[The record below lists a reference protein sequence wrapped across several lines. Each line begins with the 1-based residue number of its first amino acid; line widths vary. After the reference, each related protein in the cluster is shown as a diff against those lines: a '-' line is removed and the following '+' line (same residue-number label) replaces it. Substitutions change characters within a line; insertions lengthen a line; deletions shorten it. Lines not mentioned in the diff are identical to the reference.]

1 MEELGLSYYP
11 DNFHDSN
18 EEFILNKEEEKEIKE
33 AEEQKDLIIKN
44 VTNVINKITSLSTSS
59 EEEEIEEE
67 KIQEF
72 IPGIIR
78 DQIKTFNEYRSN
90 FQNRFFHFL
99 EKDIF
104 DDTKRL
110 LNNSF
115 LFTENKNSKLLNYN
129 QIELQNLSYNL
140 DNSNYVESYK
150 QVNNILDDLLTN
162 FASLKSFQQERIKPK
177 FIDEEIE
184 NKRIDKEIDKLIIK
198 MMKKIKFCEALIK
211 MIKNQKNDKN
221 TILEK
226 VKYNIKMY
234 LVEKIQNFST
244 EFRKNQQQYLKY
256 LKEMGALSNINNENE
271 STIDNLINSKIDD
284 EKNNFLYTQEDDKH
298 QQIKKRDEDISV
310 LVKSIDELSGI
321 FKDLQ
326 NIVQEQGTIL
336 DRIDYNINI
345 SYENSQQ
352 GLKYIKKAEEH
363 QSESCF
369 RNVILLLFIIIFIEA
384 ILIISKII

>member
-1 MEELGLSYYP
+1 MEELGLSYIP
-11 DNFHDSN
+11 DNFHETN
-18 EEFILNKEEEKEIKE
+18 EEALLNKEDEKEMEE
-33 AEEQKDLIIKN
+33 AKEQKDLIIKN
-44 VTNVINKITSLSTSS
+44 VTNVINKITSISTSS

-67 KIQEF
+67 KIEEF

-78 DQIKTFNEYRSN
+78 DKSKIFNEYREN

-104 DDTKRL
+104 DDTKKL

-115 LFTENKNSKLLNYN
+115 LFVENKAAKLLNFD
-129 QIELQNLSYNL
+129 QIELQDLSYNL

-150 QVNNILDDLLTN
+150 QVNNIIEDLLIN

-184 NKRIDKEIDKLIIK
+184 NKRLDREINKLILK

-211 MIKNQKNDKN
+211 MIKNQKNEKN

-226 VKYNIKMY
+226 VKYNVKMF
-234 LVEKIQNFST
+234 LIEKIQNFSN

-256 LKEMGALSNINNENE
+256 LKDMGISSNTNNDNE
-271 STIDNLINSKIDD
+271 KSIDQFNELDD
-284 EKNNFLYTQEDDKH
+284 EKKNFLYTQEDDKY

-310 LVKSIDELSGI
+310 LAKSIDELSGI

-363 QSESCF
+363 QNESCF
-369 RNVILLLFIIIFIEA
+369 RNVILLLYIIIFIEA

>member
-18 EEFILNKEEEKEIKE
+18 EEFVLNKEEEKEIKE

-59 EEEEIEEE
+59 EEEEIEDE

-211 MIKNQKNDKN
+211 MIKNQKNNKN

-226 VKYNIKMY
+226 LKYNIKMY

-310 LVKSIDELSGI
+310 LAKSIDELSGI

-384 ILIISKII
+384 ILIVSKII

>member
-1 MEELGLSYYP
+1 MEELGLSYIP
-11 DNFHDSN
+11 DNFHETN
-18 EEFILNKEEEKEIKE
+18 EEALLNKEDEKEMEE
-33 AEEQKDLIIKN
+33 AKEQKDLIIKN
-44 VTNVINKITSLSTSS
+44 VTNVINKITSISTSP

-67 KIQEF
+67 KIEEF

-78 DQIKTFNEYRSN
+78 DKSKIFNEYREN

-104 DDTKRL
+104 DDTRKL
-110 LNNSF
+110 LNDSF
-115 LFTENKNSKLLNYN
+115 LFVENKAAKLLNFD
-129 QIELQNLSYNL
+129 QIELQDLSYNL

-150 QVNNILDDLLTN
+150 QVNNIIEDLLIN

-184 NKRIDKEIDKLIIK
+184 NKRLDKEINKLILK

-211 MIKNQKNDKN
+211 MIKNQKNEKN

-226 VKYNIKMY
+226 VKYNVKMF
-234 LVEKIQNFST
+234 LIEKIQNFSN

-256 LKEMGALSNINNENE
+256 LKDMGISSNTNNDNE
-271 STIDNLINSKIDD
+271 KSIDQFNELDD
-284 EKNNFLYTQEDDKH
+284 EKKNFLYTQEDDKY

-310 LVKSIDELSGI
+310 LAKSIDELSGI

-363 QSESCF
+363 QNESCF
-369 RNVILLLFIIIFIEA
+369 RNVILLLYIIIFIEA

>member
-18 EEFILNKEEEKEIKE
+18 EEFVLNKEEEKEIKE

-59 EEEEIEEE
+59 EEEEIEDE

-115 LFTENKNSKLLNYN
+115 LFTENKNAKLLNYN

-150 QVNNILDDLLTN
+150 KVNNILDELLT
-162 FASLKSFQQERIKPK
+162 
-177 FIDEEIE
+177 
-184 NKRIDKEIDKLIIK
+184 
-198 MMKKIKFCEALIK
+198 MKKLKIKE
-211 MIKNQKNDKN
+211 
-221 TILEK
+221 
-226 VKYNIKMY
+226 
-234 LVEKIQNFST
+234 
-244 EFRKNQQQYLKY
+244 
-256 LKEMGALSNINNENE
+256 
-271 STIDNLINSKIDD
+271 
-284 EKNNFLYTQEDDKH
+284 
-298 QQIKKRDEDISV
+298 
-310 LVKSIDELSGI
+310 
-321 FKDLQ
+321 
-326 NIVQEQGTIL
+326 
-336 DRIDYNINI
+336 
-345 SYENSQQ
+345 
-352 GLKYIKKAEEH
+352 
-363 QSESCF
+363 
-369 RNVILLLFIIIFIEA
+369 
-384 ILIISKII
+384 

>member
-1 MEELGLSYYP
+1 MEELGLSYIP
-11 DNFHDSN
+11 DNFHETN
-18 EEFILNKEEEKEIKE
+18 EEDLLNKEDEKEMEE
-33 AEEQKDLIIKN
+33 AKEQKDLIIKN
-44 VTNVINKITSLSTSS
+44 VTNVINKITSISTSS

-67 KIQEF
+67 KIEEF

-78 DQIKTFNEYRSN
+78 DKSKIFNEYREN

-104 DDTKRL
+104 DDTKKL

-115 LFTENKNSKLLNYN
+115 LFVENKASKLLNFD
-129 QIELQNLSYNL
+129 QIELQDLSYNL

-150 QVNNILDDLLTN
+150 QVNNIIEDLLIN

-184 NKRIDKEIDKLIIK
+184 NKRLDREINKLILK

-211 MIKNQKNDKN
+211 MIKNQKNEKN

-226 VKYNIKMY
+226 VKYNIKMF
-234 LVEKIQNFST
+234 LIEKIQNFSN

-256 LKEMGALSNINNENE
+256 LKDMGISSNTNNDNE
-271 STIDNLINSKIDD
+271 KSIDQFNELDD
-284 EKNNFLYTQEDDKH
+284 EKKNFLYTQEDDKY

-310 LVKSIDELSGI
+310 LAKSIDELSGI

-363 QSESCF
+363 QNESCF
-369 RNVILLLFIIIFIEA
+369 RNVILLLYIIIFIEA

>member
-1 MEELGLSYYP
+1 
-11 DNFHDSN
+11 
-18 EEFILNKEEEKEIKE
+18 
-33 AEEQKDLIIKN
+33 
-44 VTNVINKITSLSTSS
+44 
-59 EEEEIEEE
+59 
-67 KIQEF
+67 
-72 IPGIIR
+72 
-78 DQIKTFNEYRSN
+78 
-90 FQNRFFHFL
+90 
-99 EKDIF
+99 
-104 DDTKRL
+104 
-110 LNNSF
+110 
-115 LFTENKNSKLLNYN
+115 
-129 QIELQNLSYNL
+129 
-140 DNSNYVESYK
+140 
-150 QVNNILDDLLTN
+150 
-162 FASLKSFQQERIKPK
+162 
-177 FIDEEIE
+177 
-184 NKRIDKEIDKLIIK
+184 
-198 MMKKIKFCEALIK
+198 

-310 LVKSIDELSGI
+310 LAKSIDELSGI

-363 QSESCF
+363 QNESCF
-369 RNVILLLFIIIFIEA
+369 RNVILLLYIIIFIEA
-384 ILIISKII
+384 ILIISKIIW

>member
-1 MEELGLSYYP
+1 MEELGLSYIP
-11 DNFHDSN
+11 DNFHETN
-18 EEFILNKEEEKEIKE
+18 EEALLNKEDEKEMEE
-33 AEEQKDLIIKN
+33 AKEQKDLIIKN
-44 VTNVINKITSLSTSS
+44 VTNVINKITSISTSS
-59 EEEEIEEE
+59 EEEEEIEEE
-67 KIQEF
+67 KIEEF

-78 DQIKTFNEYRSN
+78 DKSKIFNEYREN

-104 DDTKRL
+104 DDTRKL
-110 LNNSF
+110 LNDSF
-115 LFTENKNSKLLNYN
+115 LFVENKAAKLLNFD
-129 QIELQNLSYNL
+129 QIELQDLSYNL

-150 QVNNILDDLLTN
+150 QVNNILEDLLTN

-184 NKRIDKEIDKLIIK
+184 NKRLDNEINKLILK

-211 MIKNQKNDKN
+211 MIKNQKNEKN

-226 VKYNIKMY
+226 VKYNIKMF
-234 LVEKIQNFST
+234 LIEKIQNFSN

-256 LKEMGALSNINNENE
+256 LKDMGVLSNTNNDNE
-271 STIDNLINSKIDD
+271 KSIDKFNEFDD
-284 EKNNFLYTQEDDKH
+284 EKKNFLYTQEDDKY

-310 LVKSIDELSGI
+310 LAKSIDELSGI

-363 QSESCF
+363 QNESCF
-369 RNVILLLFIIIFIEA
+369 RNVILLLYIIIFIEA

>member
-18 EEFILNKEEEKEIKE
+18 EEFVLNKEEEKEIKE
-33 AEEQKDLIIKN
+33 VEEQKDLIIKN

-59 EEEEIEEE
+59 EEEEIEDE

-115 LFTENKNSKLLNYN
+115 LFTENKNAKLLNYN

-256 LKEMGALSNINNENE
+256 LKEMGALPNINNENE

-284 EKNNFLYTQEDDKH
+284 EKNNFLYNLEDDKH

-363 QSESCF
+363 QNESCF

-384 ILIISKII
+384 ILIVSKII

>member
-1 MEELGLSYYP
+1 MEELGLSYIP
-11 DNFHDSN
+11 DNFHETN
-18 EEFILNKEEEKEIKE
+18 EEALLNKEDEKEMEE
-33 AEEQKDLIIKN
+33 AKEQKDLIIKN
-44 VTNVINKITSLSTSS
+44 VTNVINKITSISTSS

-67 KIQEF
+67 KIEEF

-78 DQIKTFNEYRSN
+78 DKSTIFNEYREN

-104 DDTKRL
+104 DDTRKL
-110 LNNSF
+110 LNDSF
-115 LFTENKNSKLLNYN
+115 LFVENKAAKLLNFD
-129 QIELQNLSYNL
+129 QIELQDLSYNL

-150 QVNNILDDLLTN
+150 QVNNIIEDLLTN
-162 FASLKSFQQERIKPK
+162 FASLKSFHQERIKPK

-184 NKRIDKEIDKLIIK
+184 NKRLDREINKLILK

-211 MIKNQKNDKN
+211 MIKNQKNEKN

-226 VKYNIKMY
+226 VKYNIKMF
-234 LVEKIQNFST
+234 LIEKIQNFSN

-256 LKEMGALSNINNENE
+256 LKDMGISSNINNDNE
-271 STIDNLINSKIDD
+271 KSIEKFNELDD
-284 EKNNFLYTQEDDKH
+284 EKKNFLYTQEDDKY

-310 LVKSIDELSGI
+310 LAKSIDELSGI

-363 QSESCF
+363 QNESCF
-369 RNVILLLFIIIFIEA
+369 RNVILLLYIIIFIEA

>member
-1 MEELGLSYYP
+1 MEELGLSYIP
-11 DNFHDSN
+11 DNFHETN
-18 EEFILNKEEEKEIKE
+18 EEALLNKEDEKEMEE
-33 AEEQKDLIIKN
+33 AKEQKDLIIKN
-44 VTNVINKITSLSTSS
+44 VTNVINKITSISTSS

-67 KIQEF
+67 KIEEF

-78 DQIKTFNEYRSN
+78 DKSKIFNEYREN

-104 DDTKRL
+104 DDTRKL
-110 LNNSF
+110 LNDSF
-115 LFTENKNSKLLNYN
+115 LFVENKAAKLLNFD
-129 QIELQNLSYNL
+129 QIELQDLSYNL

-150 QVNNILDDLLTN
+150 QVNNIIEDLLTN

-184 NKRIDKEIDKLIIK
+184 NKRLDNEINKLILK

-211 MIKNQKNDKN
+211 MIKNQKNEKN

-226 VKYNIKMY
+226 LKYNIKMF
-234 LVEKIQNFST
+234 LIEKIQNFSN

-256 LKEMGALSNINNENE
+256 LKDMGITSNTNNDNE
-271 STIDNLINSKIDD
+271 KSIDQFNELDD
-284 EKNNFLYTQEDDKH
+284 EKKNFLYTQEDDKY

-310 LVKSIDELSGI
+310 LAKSIDELSGI

-363 QSESCF
+363 QNESCF
-369 RNVILLLFIIIFIEA
+369 RNVILLLYIIIFIEA

>member
-18 EEFILNKEEEKEIKE
+18 EEFVLNKEEEKEIKE

-59 EEEEIEEE
+59 EEEEIEDE

-115 LFTENKNSKLLNYN
+115 LFTENKNAKLLNYN

-184 NKRIDKEIDKLIIK
+184 NKRIDKLIIK

-211 MIKNQKNDKN
+211 MIKNKKNDKN

-271 STIDNLINSKIDD
+271 STIDNLINSQIDD

>member
-1 MEELGLSYYP
+1 MEELGLSYIP
-11 DNFHDSN
+11 DNFHETN
-18 EEFILNKEEEKEIKE
+18 EEALLNKEDEKEMEE
-33 AEEQKDLIIKN
+33 AKEQKDLIIKN
-44 VTNVINKITSLSTSS
+44 VTNVINKITSISTSS

-67 KIQEF
+67 KIEEF

-78 DQIKTFNEYRSN
+78 DKSKIFNEYREN

-104 DDTKRL
+104 DDTRKL
-110 LNNSF
+110 LNDSF
-115 LFTENKNSKLLNYN
+115 LFVENKAAKLLNFD
-129 QIELQNLSYNL
+129 QIELQDLSYNL

-150 QVNNILDDLLTN
+150 QVNNILEDLLTN

-184 NKRIDKEIDKLIIK
+184 NKRLDREINKLILK

-211 MIKNQKNDKN
+211 MIKNQKNEKN

-226 VKYNIKMY
+226 VKYNIKMF
-234 LVEKIQNFST
+234 LIEKIQNFSN

-256 LKEMGALSNINNENE
+256 LKDMGISSNTNNDNE
-271 STIDNLINSKIDD
+271 KSIDQFNELDD
-284 EKNNFLYTQEDDKH
+284 EKKNFLYTQEDDKY

-310 LVKSIDELSGI
+310 LAKSIDELSGI

-363 QSESCF
+363 QNESCF
-369 RNVILLLFIIIFIEA
+369 RNVILLLYIIIFIEA

>member
-1 MEELGLSYYP
+1 MEELGLSYIP
-11 DNFHDSN
+11 DNFHETN
-18 EEFILNKEEEKEIKE
+18 EEALLNKEDEKEMEE
-33 AEEQKDLIIKN
+33 AKEQKDLIIKN
-44 VTNVINKITSLSTSS
+44 VTNVINKITSISTSS
-59 EEEEIEEE
+59 EEEEEIEEE
-67 KIQEF
+67 KIEEF

-78 DQIKTFNEYRSN
+78 DKSKIFNEYREN

-104 DDTKRL
+104 DDTRKL
-110 LNNSF
+110 LNDSF
-115 LFTENKNSKLLNYN
+115 LFVENKAAKLLNFD
-129 QIELQNLSYNL
+129 QIELQDLSYNL

-150 QVNNILDDLLTN
+150 QVNNILEDLLTN

-184 NKRIDKEIDKLIIK
+184 NKRLDNEINKLILK

-211 MIKNQKNDKN
+211 MIKNQKNEKN

-226 VKYNIKMY
+226 VKYNIKMF
-234 LVEKIQNFST
+234 LIEKIQNFSN

-256 LKEMGALSNINNENE
+256 LKDMGVLSNTNNDNE
-271 STIDNLINSKIDD
+271 KSIDKFNEFDD
-284 EKNNFLYTQEDDKH
+284 EKKNFLYTQEDDKY

-310 LVKSIDELSGI
+310 LAKSIDELSGI

-345 SYENSQQ
+345 SYENSQK

-363 QSESCF
+363 QNESCF
-369 RNVILLLFIIIFIEA
+369 RNVILLLYIIICIEA

>member
-1 MEELGLSYYP
+1 MEELGLSYIP
-11 DNFHDSN
+11 DNFHETN
-18 EEFILNKEEEKEIKE
+18 EEALLNKEDEKEMEE
-33 AEEQKDLIIKN
+33 AKEQKDLIIKN
-44 VTNVINKITSLSTSS
+44 VTNVINKITSISTSS

-67 KIQEF
+67 KIEEF

-78 DQIKTFNEYRSN
+78 DKSKIFNEYREN

-104 DDTKRL
+104 DDTKKL

-115 LFTENKNSKLLNYN
+115 LFVENKAAKLLNFD
-129 QIELQNLSYNL
+129 QIELQDLSYNL

-150 QVNNILDDLLTN
+150 QVNNILEDLLTN

-184 NKRIDKEIDKLIIK
+184 NKRLDKEINKLILK

-211 MIKNQKNDKN
+211 MIKNQKNEKN
-221 TILEK
+221 TILGK
-226 VKYNIKMY
+226 VKYNVKMF
-234 LVEKIQNFST
+234 LIEKIQNFSN

-256 LKEMGALSNINNENE
+256 LKDMGISSNINNDNE
-271 STIDNLINSKIDD
+271 KSIEKFNELDD
-284 EKNNFLYTQEDDKH
+284 EKKNFLYTQEDDKY

-310 LVKSIDELSGI
+310 LAKSIDELSGI

-363 QSESCF
+363 QNESCF
-369 RNVILLLFIIIFIEA
+369 RNVILLLYIIIFIEA

>member
-1 MEELGLSYYP
+1 MEELGLSYIP
-11 DNFHDSN
+11 DNFHETN
-18 EEFILNKEEEKEIKE
+18 EEALLNKEDEKEMEE
-33 AEEQKDLIIKN
+33 AKEQKDLIIKN
-44 VTNVINKITSLSTSS
+44 VTNVINKITSISTSS

-67 KIQEF
+67 KIEEF

-78 DQIKTFNEYRSN
+78 DKSKIFNEYREN

-104 DDTKRL
+104 DDTRKL
-110 LNNSF
+110 LNDSF
-115 LFTENKNSKLLNYN
+115 LFVENKAAKLLNFD
-129 QIELQNLSYNL
+129 QIELQDLSYNL

-150 QVNNILDDLLTN
+150 QVNNIIEDLLTN

-184 NKRIDKEIDKLIIK
+184 NKRLDREINKLILK

-211 MIKNQKNDKN
+211 MIKNQKNEKN

-226 VKYNIKMY
+226 VKYNIKMF
-234 LVEKIQNFST
+234 LIEKIQNFSN

-256 LKEMGALSNINNENE
+256 LKDMGISSNTNNDNE
-271 STIDNLINSKIDD
+271 KSIDQFNELDD
-284 EKNNFLYTQEDDKH
+284 EKKNFLYTQEDDKY

-310 LVKSIDELSGI
+310 LAKSIDELSGI

-363 QSESCF
+363 QNESCF
-369 RNVILLLFIIIFIEA
+369 RNVILLLYIIIFIEA

>member
-1 MEELGLSYYP
+1 MEELGLSYIP
-11 DNFHDSN
+11 DNFHETN
-18 EEFILNKEEEKEIKE
+18 EEALLNKEDEKEMEE
-33 AEEQKDLIIKN
+33 AKEQKDLIIKN
-44 VTNVINKITSLSTSS
+44 VTNVINKITSISTSS
-59 EEEEIEEE
+59 EEEEEIEEE
-67 KIQEF
+67 KIEEF

-78 DQIKTFNEYRSN
+78 DKSKIFNEYREN

-104 DDTKRL
+104 DDTRKL
-110 LNNSF
+110 LNDSF
-115 LFTENKNSKLLNYN
+115 LFVENKAAKLLNFD
-129 QIELQNLSYNL
+129 QIELQDLSYNL

-150 QVNNILDDLLTN
+150 QVNNIIEDLLTN

-184 NKRIDKEIDKLIIK
+184 NKRLDREINKLILK

-211 MIKNQKNDKN
+211 MIKNQKNENN

-226 VKYNIKMY
+226 VKYNIKMV
-234 LVEKIQNFST
+234 LIEKIQNFSN

-256 LKEMGALSNINNENE
+256 LKDMGISSNINNDNE
-271 STIDNLINSKIDD
+271 KSIEKFNELDD
-284 EKNNFLYTQEDDKH
+284 EKKNFLYTQEDDKY

-310 LVKSIDELSGI
+310 LAKSIDELSGI

-363 QSESCF
+363 QNESCF
-369 RNVILLLFIIIFIEA
+369 RNVILLLYIIIFIEA

>member
-1 MEELGLSYYP
+1 MEELGLSYIP
-11 DNFHDSN
+11 DNFHETN
-18 EEFILNKEEEKEIKE
+18 EEALLNKEDEKEMEE
-33 AEEQKDLIIKN
+33 AKEQKDLIIKN
-44 VTNVINKITSLSTSS
+44 VTNVINKITSISTSS

-67 KIQEF
+67 KIEEF

-78 DQIKTFNEYRSN
+78 DKSKIFNEYREN

-104 DDTKRL
+104 DDTRKL
-110 LNNSF
+110 LNDSF
-115 LFTENKNSKLLNYN
+115 LFVENKAAKLLNFD
-129 QIELQNLSYNL
+129 QIELQDLSYNL

-150 QVNNILDDLLTN
+150 QVNNIIEDLLIN

-184 NKRIDKEIDKLIIK
+184 NKRLDREINKLILK

-211 MIKNQKNDKN
+211 MIKNQKNEKN

-226 VKYNIKMY
+226 VKYNIKMF
-234 LVEKIQNFST
+234 LIEKIQNFSN

-256 LKEMGALSNINNENE
+256 LKDMGISSNTNNDNE
-271 STIDNLINSKIDD
+271 KSIDQFNELDD
-284 EKNNFLYTQEDDKH
+284 EKKNFLYTQEDDKY

-310 LVKSIDELSGI
+310 LAKSIDELSGI

-363 QSESCF
+363 QNESCF
-369 RNVILLLFIIIFIEA
+369 RNVILLLYIIIFIEA

>member
-18 EEFILNKEEEKEIKE
+18 EEFVLNKEEEKEIKE

-115 LFTENKNSKLLNYN
+115 LFTENKNSKLINYN

>member
-1 MEELGLSYYP
+1 MEELGLSYIP
-11 DNFHDSN
+11 DNFHETN
-18 EEFILNKEEEKEIKE
+18 EEALLNKEDEKEMEE
-33 AEEQKDLIIKN
+33 AKEQKDLIIKN
-44 VTNVINKITSLSTSS
+44 VTNVINKITSISTSS

-67 KIQEF
+67 KIEEF

-78 DQIKTFNEYRSN
+78 DKSKIFNEYREN

-104 DDTKRL
+104 DDTRKL
-110 LNNSF
+110 LNDSF
-115 LFTENKNSKLLNYN
+115 LFVENKAAKLLNFD
-129 QIELQNLSYNL
+129 QIELQDLSYNL

-150 QVNNILDDLLTN
+150 QVNNIIEDLLTN
-162 FASLKSFQQERIKPK
+162 FASLKSFHKERIKPK

-184 NKRIDKEIDKLIIK
+184 NKRLDREINKLILK

-211 MIKNQKNDKN
+211 MIKNQKNENN

-226 VKYNIKMY
+226 VKYNIKIF
-234 LVEKIQNFST
+234 LIEKIQNFSN

-256 LKEMGALSNINNENE
+256 LKDMGISSNINNDNE
-271 STIDNLINSKIDD
+271 KSIEKFNELDD
-284 EKNNFLYTQEDDKH
+284 EKKNFLYTQEDDKY

-310 LVKSIDELSGI
+310 LAKSIDELSGI

-363 QSESCF
+363 QNESCF
-369 RNVILLLFIIIFIEA
+369 RNVILLLYIIIFIEA